1 MKIKNIETSSNIFL
15 APMAGVTDIGFRKIC
30 RDFGAGLTYT
40 EMISVKGL
48 YYDNKKTQTM
58 LQLADNE
65 RPSCVQLFGSDPDIF
80 RKVIMSGALDK
91 FDIIDINMG
100 CPAPKIV
107 NNGDGSKLLCDIN
120 KAREIISACVKATDK
135 PITVK
140 FRMGYNNGENIAVKF
155 AKMCEEEGA
164 SAITIHPRTREQ
176 FYSGSAD
183 LSVIKE
189 VKQAV
194 SIPVIGNGDVVDEK
208 SYKAMLDTGCDA
220 VMIGRG
226 ALGNPEIFS
235 LLLGRDV
242 NKSKLD
248 IIKEH
253 LALIRQI
260 YGSEK
265 ALVTSFRKHLL
276 WYVSNYHLSTV
287 LKVELMK
294 YETIDEI
301 LKVLEDFFN
310 NIAE

>member
-1 MKIKNIETSSNIFL
+1 MKIKNVETSSNIFL

-48 YYDNKKTQTM
+48 YYNNKKTQLM
-58 LQLADNE
+58 LQLAENE
-65 RPSCVQLFGSDPDIF
+65 KPSCVQLFGSDPDIF
-80 RKVIMSGALDK
+80 RKVIMSGVLDK

-107 NNGDGSKLLCDIN
+107 NNGDGSKLLCNIN
-120 KAREIISACVKATDK
+120 KAREIISACVKATEK

-164 SAITIHPRTREQ
+164 AAITIHPRTREQ
-176 FYSGSAD
+176 FYSGKAD
-183 LSVIKE
+183 WSVIKA
-189 VKQAV
+189 VKDAV
-194 SIPVIGNGDVVDEK
+194 KIPVIGNGDIVDMESFK
-208 SYKAMLDTGCDA
+208 QVLATGCDG

-226 ALGNPEIFS
+226 ALGNPEIFAQ
-235 LLLGRDV
+235 LLGREI

-253 LALIRQI
+253 LALLKDII
-260 YGSEK
+260 ESER
-265 ALVTSFRKHLL
+265 ALVVAFRKHLL
-276 WYVSNYHLSTV
+276 WYVSNYYLSTK
-287 LKVELMK
+287 LKTELMK

-301 LKVLEDFFN
+301 LNALEDFFN
-310 NIAE
+310 KQQG

>member
-48 YYDNKKTQTM
+48 YYNNKKTQLM
-58 LQLADNE
+58 LQLAENE
-65 RPSCVQLFGSDPDIF
+65 KPSCVQLFGSDPDIF
-80 RKVIMSGALDK
+80 RKVIMSGVLDK

-176 FYSGSAD
+176 FYSGKAD
-183 LSVIKE
+183 WSVIKA
-189 VKQAV
+189 VKDAV
-194 SIPVIGNGDVVDEK
+194 KIPVIGNGDIVDMESFK
-208 SYKAMLDTGCDA
+208 QVLATGCDG

-226 ALGNPEIFS
+226 ALGNPEIFAQ
-235 LLLGRDV
+235 LLGREI

-253 LALIRQI
+253 LALLKE
-260 YGSEK
+260 YVESER
-265 ALVTSFRKHLL
+265 ALVVAFRKHLL
-276 WYVSNYHLSTV
+276 WYVSNYYLSTK
-287 LKVELMK
+287 LKTELMK

-301 LKVLEDFFN
+301 LKALEDFFN
-310 NIAE
+310 KEQN

>member
-1 MKIKNIETSSNIFL
+1 MKIKNVETSSNIFL

-48 YYDNKKTQTM
+48 YYNNKKTQLM
-58 LQLADNE
+58 LQLAENE
-65 RPSCVQLFGSDPDIF
+65 KPSCVQLFGSDPDIF
-80 RKVIMSGALDK
+80 RKVIMSGVLDK

-120 KAREIISACVKATDK
+120 MAREIISACVKATDK

-164 SAITIHPRTREQ
+164 AAITIHPRTREQ
-176 FYSGSAD
+176 FYSGKAD
-183 LSVIKE
+183 WSVIKA
-189 VKQAV
+189 VKDAV
-194 SIPVIGNGDVVDEK
+194 KIPVIGNGDIVDIDSFK
-208 SYKAMLDTGCDA
+208 QVLATGCDG

-226 ALGNPEIFS
+226 ALGNPEIFAQ
-235 LLLGRDV
+235 LLGREI

-253 LALIRQI
+253 LALLKDVIE
-260 YGSEK
+260 SER
-265 ALVTSFRKHLL
+265 ALVVAFRKHLL
-276 WYVSNYHLSTV
+276 WYVSNYYLSTK
-287 LKVELMK
+287 LKTELMK

-301 LKVLEDFFN
+301 LNALEDFFN
-310 NIAE
+310 KQQG

>member
-1 MKIKNIETSSNIFL
+1 MKIKNVETQSNIFL

-48 YYDNKKTQTM
+48 YYNNKKTQLM
-58 LQLADNE
+58 LKLAENE
-65 RPSCVQLFGSDPDIF
+65 KPSCVQLFGSDPDIF
-80 RKVIMSGALDK
+80 RKVIMSGVLDK

-120 KAREIISACVKATDK
+120 KAREIIAACVKATDK

-164 SAITIHPRTREQ
+164 AAITIHPRTREQ
-176 FYSGSAD
+176 FYSGKAD
-183 LSVIKE
+183 WSVIKA
-189 VKQAV
+189 VKEAV
-194 SIPVIGNGDVVDEK
+194 NIPVIGNGDVVDID
-208 SYKAMLDTGCDA
+208 SYNEILKTGCDG

-226 ALGNPEIFS
+226 ALGNPEIFAQ
-235 LLLGRDV
+235 LLGKEV
-242 NKSKLD
+242 NKTKLD

-253 LALIRQI
+253 LALAGEVID
-260 YGSEK
+260 SER
-265 ALVTSFRKHLL
+265 ALVVAFRKHLL
-276 WYVSNYHLSTV
+276 WYVSNYYLSTK
-287 LKVELMK
+287 LKIELMK

-310 NIAE
+310 KERE

>member
-1 MKIKNIETSSNIFL
+1 MKIKNVETQSNIFL

-48 YYDNKKTQTM
+48 YYNNKKTQTM
-58 LQLADNE
+58 LQIAENE
-65 RPSCVQLFGSDPDIF
+65 KPSCVQLFGSDPDIF

-107 NNGDGSKLLCDIN
+107 NNGDGSKLLCDIE
-120 KAREIISACVKATDK
+120 KARQIISACVHATDK

-176 FYSGSAD
+176 FYSGKAD
-183 LSVIKE
+183 LSVIKA

-194 SIPVIGNGDVVDEK
+194 SIPVIGNGDVVDKE
-208 SYKAMLDTGCDA
+208 SYDAMLNTGCDA

-235 LLLGRDV
+235 SLLGREV
-242 NKSKLD
+242 TKPKLD

-253 LALIRQI
+253 LALIGQI
-260 YGSEK
+260 YGSERV
-265 ALVTSFRKHLL
+265 LVTSFRKHLL
-276 WYVSNYHLSTV
+276 WYVSNYHLSTH

-294 YETIDEI
+294 YETIEEI
-301 LKVLEDFFN
+301 MKVLEDFFN
-310 NIAE
+310 NN

>member
-1 MKIKNIETSSNIFL
+1 MKIKNVELKNNIFL

-48 YYDNKKTQTM
+48 YYENKKTSSM
-58 LQLADNE
+58 LKLADNE
-65 RPSCVQLFGSDPDIF
+65 TPSCVQLFGSDPDIF
-80 RKVIMSGALDK
+80 RKVIMSGVLDK

-107 NNGDGSKLLCDIN
+107 NNGDGSKLLCNIPL
-120 KAREIISACVKATDK
+120 AREIISACVKATDK

-140 FRMGYNNGENIAVKF
+140 FRMGYFADENIAVKF

-176 FYSGSAD
+176 FYSGKAD
-183 LSVIKE
+183 LDVIKQ

-194 SIPVIGNGDVVDEK
+194 SIPVIGNGDVVDVD
-208 SYKAMLDTGCDA
+208 SYNAMLATGCDA

-235 LLLGRDV
+235 ILQ
-242 NKSKLD
+242 NKKVTKTKLE

-253 LALIRQI
+253 LNLLASQGLN
-260 YGSEK
+260 EN
-265 ALVTSFRKHLL
+265 ALVVAFRKHLL
-276 WYVSNYHLSTV
+276 WYVSNFYLST
-287 LKVELMK
+287 KIKTELMR
-294 YETIDEI
+294 YQTIQEVLDC
-301 LKVLEDFFN
+301 LEDFFN
-310 NIAE
+310 NQNK

>member
-1 MKIKNIETSSNIFL
+1 MKIGNVETKSNIFL

-48 YYDNKKTQTM
+48 YYNNKKTSTM
-58 LQLADNE
+58 LALAGNE
-65 RPSCVQLFGSDPDIF
+65 SPSCVQLFGSDPDIF
-80 RKVIMSGALDK
+80 RKVIMSGLLDK

-107 NNGDGSKLLCDIN
+107 NNGDGSKLLCNIPL
-120 KAREIISACVKATDK
+120 AREIISACVKATDK

-140 FRMGYNNGENIAVKF
+140 FRMGYNNGENIAVQF

-164 SAITIHPRTREQ
+164 AAITIHGRTREQ
-176 FYSGSAD
+176 FYSGKAD
-183 LSVIKE
+183 LEVIRQ
-189 VKQAV
+189 VKNAV
-194 SIPVIGNGDVVDEK
+194 SIPVIGNGDVVDEA
-208 SYKAMLDTGCDA
+208 SYKAMLATGCDG

-235 LLLGRDV
+235 RLLGVKSSR
-242 NKSKLD
+242 SKLD

-253 LALIRQI
+253 LELIKGI
-260 YGSEK
+260 YNSEK

-276 WYVSNYHLSTV
+276 WYVSNYYLSTK
-287 LKVELMK
+287 LKTELMK
-294 YETIDEI
+294 YEKVDEI
-301 LKVLEDFFN
+301 LKVLGEFFN
-310 NIAE
+310 NQG

>member
-294 YETIDEI
+294 YETMDEI

>member
-1 MKIKNIETSSNIFL
+1 MKIKNVETSSNIFL

-58 LQLADNE
+58 LKLAENE
-65 RPSCVQLFGSDPDIF
+65 KPSCVQLFGSDPDIF

-120 KAREIISACVKATDK
+120 KAREIISACVNATDK

-164 SAITIHPRTREQ
+164 AAITIHPRTREQ
-176 FYSGSAD
+176 FYSGKAD
-183 LSVIKE
+183 LDVIRQVKE
-189 VKQAV
+189 AV
-194 SIPVIGNGDVVDEK
+194 SIPVIGNGDVVDKE
-208 SYKAMLDTGCDA
+208 SYDAMVKTGCDA

-235 LLLGRDV
+235 LLLGKETNRP
-242 NKSKLD
+242 KLD

-253 LALIRQI
+253 LALIGSN

-265 ALVTSFRKHLL
+265 ALVTAFRKHLL

-310 NIAE
+310 NQDK